1 MSVQKPSPRIGDL
14 LIKSGLISPEQL
26 DHALAR
32 QKELKERGEVALLGA
47 VLVELKILTA
57 PQLLKFLQRNKIK
70 LPLGEVLLLDR
81 KITKA
86 DLARAMAIQERDPE
100 RRLGDI
106 LTNDLTLISA
116 DVLITAI
123 AKQHDMS
130 RIKPDISDVD
140 ADFFFSFSKETLLGS
155 LFVPYKTIVTE
166 DNDIICQVLI
176 ADPLREDLKKIEEL
190 TAAAL
195 AKMANAGG
203 PAPKQTGARR
213 RPQFDYALAAE
224 REIGRF
230 IETAFD
236 QREALSLCRKVSV
249 EVSEQNSVL
258 LVGSKYYST
267 NSNLNIF
274 MQILMK
280 ALDAGASDIHI
291 EPMRDRLQIR
301 FRIDGVLVRQ
311 PDMPKS
317 LSGFFVRGLKNFFRL
332 KDSHL
337 QNVILD
343 GRKSVQYI
351 DKGIEAD
358 LRISVLPT
366 LFGDKMVVRLLVQ
379 NKEVPTFEK
388 LGMCK
393 NVLAK
398 FKLVCSSSSGIVLI
412 TGPTGSGK
420 TTTLFSTIDYLSS
433 EDVSILTLEDPPE
446 YIIHGVS
453 QAVVAAEG
461 KREVNY
467 AEALKGALRQD
478 PDIIMFGEMRDFESA
493 NVALTAGLTGHLL
506 FSTLHTNDSASA
518 ITRIFDMGIRPFM
531 LSSTLVSI
539 LGQRLVRVVCKEC
552 RETAEV
558 SDDEREFYAM
568 FLKDFDR
575 DVRRG
580 AVAFSRGRGCEHC
593 NYTGFKGRFAIHEL
607 LCVNDE
613 IRKVVLNEGTAKDV
627 TTIARHY
634 GMTSLIEDGVHKAA
648 KGLTTLEEV
657 MRVAKTLENPHH
669 RRTLEEVGRLLEGEI
684 TREELYLAVYSSR
697 VTDTDKKRMKLIK
710 EAGEN

>member
-1 MSVQKPSPRIGDL
+1 MPVQKPSPRIGDL
-14 LIKSGLISPEQL
+14 LIKGGLITQEQL
-26 DHALAR
+26 DQALTC
-32 QKELKERGEVALLGA
+32 QKQLKEQGEIALLGA
-47 VLVELKILTA
+47 VLVELKLLTA
-57 PQLLKFLQRNKIK
+57 PQLMKFLQRNKIR

-81 KITKA
+81 KIAKA
-86 DLARAMAIQERDPE
+86 DLARAMAIQERAPA

-106 LTNDLTLISA
+106 LVNDLKLISEE
-116 DVLITAI
+116 VLVTAI
-123 AKQHDMS
+123 ARQHDMP

-140 ADFFFSFSKETLLGS
+140 ADFFFAFPKEALLNT
-155 LFVPYKTIVTE
+155 FFIPYKTIETE
-166 DNDIICQVLI
+166 ESEIICQTLI

-190 TAAAL
+190 TSAAL
-195 AKMANAGG
+195 AKMVRTCG
-203 PAPKQTGARR
+203 PAPKQPETPR
-213 RPQFDYALAAE
+213 RPQLDYALAGE
-224 REIGRF
+224 KEIRTF

-236 QREALSLCRKVSV
+236 QREALSLSRKVSV
-249 EVSEQNSVL
+249 KVSEQNNVL
-258 LVGSKYYST
+258 LVGAKYYST

-301 FRIDGVLVRQ
+301 FRIDGVLVKQ

-351 DKGIEAD
+351 DKGLEAD
-358 LRISVLPT
+358 LRLSVLPT
-366 LFGDKMVVRLLVQ
+366 LFGDKMVVRILIQ

-453 QAVVAAEG
+453 QAVVAGEG
-461 KREVNY
+461 KREINY

-539 LGQRLVRVVCKEC
+539 LGQRLVRVVCPEC
-552 RETAEV
+552 GEPAEV
-558 SDDEREFYAM
+558 TEDEREFYEM
-568 FLKDFDR
+568 FIKDFER
-575 DVRRG
+575 SITRG
-580 AVAFSRGRGCEHC
+580 AAAFSRGRGCAHC
-593 NYTGFKGRFAIHEL
+593 NYTGFKGRIAIHEL

-648 KGLTTLEEV
+648 KGVTTLGEV
-657 MRVAKTLENPHH
+657 MRVAKTLENPHN
-669 RRTLEEVGRLLEGEI
+669 RRTMEEISRLLEGELS
-684 TREELYLAVYSSR
+684 REELYLAVYSSR
-697 VTDTDKKRMKLIK
+697 VTDTDKKRMKLLK
-710 EAGEN
+710 EAGEK